1 MALREDYPGWSLA
14 KDKNMKKR
22 LWLCCGVLKNEM
34 EFLKINARIAGDLVF
49 FDSML
54 HMQPEN
60 LEAVLGQAIHK
71 FKGDYQEIV
80 IIYGDCCPLMYLMEK
95 ENGVARPGFVN
106 CAQML
111 VGREAYRK
119 FMKQQS
125 YLILPEWLPR
135 WREVFSV
142 ELGLNRQVATCMM
155 QENRSELVYL
165 DTGLV
170 EVQIKQ
176 LIEWS
181 EYVGLPYRIE
191 KIDLSVFANN
201 LNSLFENG

>member
-1 MALREDYPGWSLA
+1 
-14 KDKNMKKR
+14 MKKR

-34 EFLKINARIAGDLVF
+34 EFLKINARISGELLF

-60 LEAVLGQAIHK
+60 LEALLSQAIHK
-71 FKGDYQEIV
+71 FQSEYEEI
-80 IIYGDCCPLMYLMEK
+80 ILIYGDCCPSMYLIEREK
-95 ENGVARPGFVN
+95 AVIRPDFLN

-111 VGREAYRK
+111 LGRDTYR
-119 FMKQQS
+119 MLIKQQS

-135 WREVFSV
+135 WQEIFSV
-142 ELGLNRQVATCMM
+142 ELGLDKQVATCMM
-155 QENRSELVYL
+155 QENCSELVYL
-165 DTGLV
+165 DTGLI
-170 EVQIKQ
+170 EVKIKQ

-191 KIDLSVFANN
+191 KVDLSIFAQN
-201 LNSLFENG
+201 LNSLFEMV